1 MARRVFFSFHYE
13 RDAWRAGQV
22 RNCNLLQIEDQYG
35 FIDSVDWQSLEVQGR
50 AAIERWIADQLDHT
64 SVTVV
69 LIGAE
74 TGARPWVRHEIVESW
89 NRGTELSASGFTTS
103 RTKILRRT
111 SPAQTLL
118 TTLNCQTVQ
127 SSPAYAKPMTGS
139 LRTAD
144 TT

>member
-74 TGARPWVRHEIVESW
+74 TGARPWVRHEIVESKARA
-89 NRGTELSASGFTTS
+89 NVVECVVTDSGLHDD
-103 RTKILRRT
+103 KRRRDAIQT
-111 SPAQTLL
+111 GEDGGRASPA
-118 TTLNCQTVQ
+118 
-127 SSPAYAKPMTGS
+127 G
-139 LRTAD
+139 
-144 TT
+144 